1 MYVVW
6 SDRAVNSQKSPVV
19 VISRLKKV
27 LGLGSLDDILQDYT
41 VNGGHVRHNCIFLN
55 KSGIV
60 TNIQLEGRFA
70 GFMLTDNF
78 QYFTVKISI
87 YIYWKEKQQAVRSTC
102 CDFIWLVL
110 ITAAKTI
117 GTERQ
122 RESVCIGRIVCV
134 CVCSWWGREQGGC

>member
-6 SDRAVNSQKSPVV
+6 SDRAVNSQKNPVV

-60 TNIQLEGRFA
+60 TNIQLEGQFA
-70 GFMLTDNF
+70 GFTLTDNF

-87 YIYWKEKQQAVRSTC
+87 YMSLWQK
-102 CDFIWLVL
+102 VL
-110 ITAAKTI
+110 PLNP
-117 GTERQ
+117 GMF
-122 RESVCIGRIVCV
+122 
-134 CVCSWWGREQGGC
+134 VCSYLFSSY